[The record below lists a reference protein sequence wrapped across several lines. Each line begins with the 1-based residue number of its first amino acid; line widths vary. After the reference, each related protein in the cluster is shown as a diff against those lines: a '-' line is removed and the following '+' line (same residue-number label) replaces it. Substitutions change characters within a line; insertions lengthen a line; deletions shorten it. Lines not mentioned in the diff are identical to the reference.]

1 MKKIFSY
8 ILAAVCAAA
17 AFSCNF
23 APEVEIDD
31 PNLERDVVLTAAFS
45 EPDTR
50 GVSVTGDAITATWT
64 VGDWLY
70 LAYGG
75 KVVSTLQVTAV
86 TGNKA
91 TVTGTVKGAYP
102 VNTAFMLFYSTT
114 NHNYAGQ
121 NGTAASA
128 AQRAYLLA
136 DNVKIVSQTDKTLSL
151 GTVVMQYQQAFGEL
165 QFRFGPDLIPVKKLE
180 ITGSSKIV
188 SSRTLTDNGWMTSY
202 FAGTSDDH
210 FVVNANGAT
219 TVFFAISDEAAGNV
233 DYSFLV
239 YDTDNH
245 PYTAHVK
252 EGTHFTNGTYVSGEW
267 VLDQMPP
274 TVTPPSPTTI
284 VYDGEAHD
292 LVTAGQVRHGLRPT
306 EEALGASMWYLV
318 STADPTDPTN
328 EPADDATGWSLDVP
342 QGIEPGTY
350 YVWYKVDGGEYF
362 TSSKGY
368 VTVVIDKRA
377 TTTTAPTGISGLKFT
392 GSTQVLVNAGS
403 VADATDP
410 SLFTPDLVMK
420 YLVTATDTAP
430 ALDAAEWSADI
441 PYGTNAG
448 TYYIWYKVDGNDHY
462 YGYDDATT
470 AHTQLVGGP
479 VSVSIAKADAVL
491 ANPVP
496 IENLVYN
503 GAPQQLVLPADAS
516 DGCTVYYYVT
526 TNPETER
533 DVVVALDDASW
544 TTEVAKQTNAGTYY
558 IWTKI
563 VEAEGNSNYTGIP
576 DGGVSVAALVATI
589 AKAPVTATAPTLTTA
604 SLVYNGSVQQL
615 VSAAGTLTYASATS
629 PTADATVNPPEEFPA
644 KMQYAVTAGSVT
656 TAPAEGWVDDFT
668 QITGLNAGTYKVW
681 YKGVGSANFKD
692 VAPAS
697 AGTVTIAKATVTVSD
712 ISVVSGFTY
721 DASEHNLVSGTPS
734 ITYAS
739 ASGTAAA
746 TGGTLSYA
754 ITTTN
759 SAPSSG
765 WSTDV
770 PKRTNAGTYF
780 VWYMVDFPDNS
791 NFADYAATQLGSV
804 AIAKADPTLT
814 SAPTPNTSLTYVASA
829 QQLISAGAT
838 YSPNTL
844 PVSYQVTNSTTNP
857 DPDAGT
863 WVNDIS
869 EVTGTNAGTYY
880 IWTKVTGNA
889 NYNTVVFDGYATAS
903 IAKATGSV
911 SLDVTSLSFLSTD
924 DVNSTK
930 SINVT
935 GSNGPLGYSIS
946 IANPEDADKIS
957 VSGSAPTFTVTRN
970 SALATVGDITVTI
983 SVTDEDNYTPASA
996 DVTVTMAALPP
1007 LAAVTTDD
1015 IGKFIGTNGNI
1026 YDSPSSAGGVALVAM
1041 IAYVGSDSDCAH
1053 GLAISLAD
1061 YGAGYW
1067 SNIVQ
1072 SDWLSTKS
1080 IVNAPTGSAW
1090 RVPSWGDVVKMYE
1103 ASYSSPTSLN
1113 DRLSSGS
1120 PSYEFTTV
1128 SGNKTWYWTSSV
1140 DEPNAT
1146 IFRDQDSNAPDWG
1159 LNSTSEAVNTFRYVF
1174 SF

>member
-75 KVVSTLQVTAV
+75 EVISTLQVTAV

-114 NHNYAGQ
+114 NHNYEGQ
-121 NGTAASA
+121 KGTAASA

-136 DNVKIVSQTDKTLSL
+136 DNVKVVSQTDKTLSL

-165 QFRFGPDLIPVKKLE
+165 QFRYGPDLIPVKTLE
-180 ITGSSKIV
+180 ITGSDKIV

-292 LVTAGQVRHGLRPT
+292 LVAAGQVMHGLRPE

-318 STADPTDPTN
+318 STADPTDPAN

-342 QGIEPGTY
+342 QETEPGTY
-350 YVWYKVDGGEYF
+350 YVWYKIDGGEYF

-377 TTTTAPTGISGLKFT
+377 TTTTAPTGITGLKYT
-392 GSTQVLVNAGS
+392 GSAQALVNAGS

-420 YLVTATDTAP
+420 YFVKSVASGAAAP
-430 ALDAAEWSADI
+430 AAPAIGDDGWSADI
-441 PYGTNAG
+441 PYGSNAG
-448 TYYIWYKVDGNDHY
+448 DYYVWYKVDGNDHY
-462 YGYDDATT
+462 YGYDDATA

-526 TNPETER
+526 TDSETGR
-533 DVVVALDDASW
+533 DAVVALDDASW
-544 TTEVAKQTNAGTYY
+544 TTEVAKQKNAGSYY

-576 DGGVSVAALVATI
+576 DGGVSVAALVASI

-604 SLVYNGSVQQL
+604 SLVYNGSAQQL

-629 PTADATVNPPEEFPA
+629 PTANATVNPPEEFPA

-656 TAPAEGWVDDFT
+656 TAPAEGDAWKDAIAD
-668 QITGLNAGTYKVW
+668 ITGLNAGTYKVW

-697 AGTVTIAKATVTVSD
+697 AGTVTIAKAPVTVSGIAMTSSLVFNKSAQD
-712 ISVVSGFTY
+712 LVTGTSSVTY
-721 DASEHNLVSGTPS
+721 QNYVPT
-734 ITYAS
+734 S
-739 ASGTAAA
+739 ADA
-746 TGGTLSYA
+746 TGGTLYYA
-754 ITTTN
+754 VTTTD
-759 SAPSSG
+759 SAPSTG
-765 WSTDV
+765 WVTDK
-770 PKRTNAGTYF
+770 PKQTHANTYY
-780 VWYMVDFPDNS
+780 VWYKVDFPDDS
-791 NFADYAATQLGSV
+791 NFADLAATKLGSVEIAKATPVLGTDYTAPTLGPTETYNGNNHYMYTFGNITAMITPGAATQPAMKYYVSTSSTAPSGNETTGWSSGDEPRIDAGTYYLWYKIFGGSNYEDTDPAPIGGGSFV
-804 AIAKADPTLT
+804 ISKADPTLQ
-814 SAPTPNTSLTYVASA
+814 SAPTVRTATLTYDGSA
-829 QQLISAGAT
+829 QRLLEANG
-838 YSPNTL
+838 YSPDGTL
-844 PVSYQVTNSTTNP
+844 SYGYYYSTSTETTPTEPDTWVSSSFMDLTAS
-857 DPDAGT
+857 DAGY
-863 WVNDIS
+863 
-869 EVTGTNAGTYY
+869 YY
-880 IWTKVTGNA
+880 IYVKITGDANHNNKV
-889 NYNTVVFDGYATAS
+889 F
-903 IAKATGSV
+903 
-911 SLDVTSLSFLSTD
+911 
-924 DVNSTK
+924 
-930 SINVT
+930 
-935 GSNGPLGYSIS
+935 GPI
-946 IANPEDADKIS
+946 D
-957 VSGSAPTFTVTRN
+957 
-970 SALATVGDITVTI
+970 
-983 SVTDEDNYTPASA
+983 
-996 DVTVTMAALPP
+996 
-1007 LAAVTTDD
+1007 
-1015 IGKFIGTNGNI
+1015 
-1026 YDSPSSAGGVALVAM
+1026 
-1041 IAYVGSDSDCAH
+1041 
-1053 GLAISLAD
+1053 
-1061 YGAGYW
+1061 
-1067 SNIVQ
+1067 
-1072 SDWLSTKS
+1072 
-1080 IVNAPTGSAW
+1080 
-1090 RVPSWGDVVKMYE
+1090 
-1103 ASYSSPTSLN
+1103 
-1113 DRLSSGS
+1113 GS
-1120 PSYEFTTV
+1120 P
-1128 SGNKTWYWTSSV
+1128 KQIL
-1140 DEPNAT
+1140 P
-1146 IFRDQDSNAPDWG
+1146 AP
-1159 LNSTSEAVNTFRYVF
+1159 
-1174 SF
+1174 